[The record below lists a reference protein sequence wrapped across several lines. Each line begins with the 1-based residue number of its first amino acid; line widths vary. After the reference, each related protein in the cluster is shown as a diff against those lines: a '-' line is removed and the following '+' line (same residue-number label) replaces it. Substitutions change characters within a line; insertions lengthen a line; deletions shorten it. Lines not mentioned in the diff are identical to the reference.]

1 MDDFGFGSSTGGEVD
16 EVQDFLAREQQQFAE
31 LNGEEQS
38 VVSSN
43 TAISDFG
50 FGNEFEQP
58 AHGADD
64 PTGMSFGGTFS
75 DTMSE
80 SAGAAVPLDPY
91 AAVSA
96 VDTQRAEPES
106 IRKWR
111 EEQTARLAEM
121 DAQEQSQIDE
131 WKQQAKHELEE
142 WYKQYNEQI
151 GKNKSNN
158 RVAEEEMLRCR
169 DSSNTDD
176 GASWARISDMCD
188 FNHKNHKATKDVS
201 RMRALLI
208 NLKQN
213 PPANAAT
220 AA

>member
-1 MDDFGFGSSTGGEVD
+1 MDEFGFGTSGETD

-31 LNGEEQS
+31 LNGDES
-38 VVSSN
+38 VVTSN
-43 TAISDFG
+43 THPDYDF
-50 FGNEFEQP
+50 EFDQ
-58 AHGADD
+58 
-64 PTGMSFGGTFS
+64 FGGGAPV
-75 DTMSE
+75 DE
-80 SAGAAVPLDPY
+80 SATGAFDGAFDSTSSSTAMPVDPY

-121 DAQEQSQIDE
+121 DALEQTQIDE
-131 WKQQAKHELEE
+131 WKQQAQHELEE

-151 GKNKSNN
+151 GKNQNNN

-169 DSSNTDD
+169 ETSNTDD

-213 PPANAAT
+213 PPANANAT
-220 AA
+220 AS